1 MADDQKSNNH
11 LSSPTGGEGAVHYHD
26 YLQLDK
32 ILNAQFPESDKCH
45 ASAHDEM
52 LFIIIH
58 QAYELWFKQL
68 HYEVDSLHAIMRK
81 PSLNDNSPELQT
93 VVHRLNRMG
102 VILRVLVHQIDIL
115 ETMTPMD
122 FLDFRDMLRPA
133 SGFQSWQFKLLEAKL
148 GLKFEYRHG
157 KEYYTSQ
164 LRQEHI
170 DIIKKA
176 ENEHSFLQQVNDWLE
191 RMPTAPPPPRGAA
204 EAQGQLEQDAD
215 NLSEDDVYEYHTADP
230 AAYALLKQFVKEK
243 RSRPTEAEDALWQ
256 QLREKL
262 WESCKFTRQHII
274 GHYIAD
280 FVCLPEKLV
289 IEVDGLMHQL
299 PENKTTDEER
309 ISWLESKGFRVLRFN
324 HTEVLQHPGQV
335 LHKIYQALK
344 KPHAGSGTNIRE
356 AGAVANPPL
365 VGWEGYDFWTAYKE
379 AYSNSLAEAEKNN
392 LAAFDEVFFRQR
404 ESHYTFSAKAN
415 RAALFIM
422 LYRGY
427 PLLQLPFQLLNN
439 LLDIDEQLS
448 TWRHRHMNMVHRMIG
463 TRIGTGGSSG
473 KDYLKSAADKH
484 YIFKEIAQ
492 LTSFLIERRKLPQLP
507 KEIEASLGFQTGF

>member
-1 MADDQKSNNH
+1 MPE
-11 LSSPTGGEGAVHYHD
+11 LHYHD

-32 ILNAQFPESDKCH
+32 ILNAQDPESARH
-45 ASAHDEM
+45 EISAHDEM

-68 HYEVDSLHAIMRK
+68 HHEADSILQIMRK

-93 VVHRLNRMG
+93 VVYRMHRMAT
-102 VILRVLVHQIDIL
+102 ILRVLIHQIDIL

-122 FLDFRDMLRPA
+122 FLDFRDLLRPA

-164 LRQEHI
+164 LREEHI
-170 DIIKKA
+170 KIIKQA
-176 ENEHSFLQQVNDWLE
+176 EQEQSFLQLVNDWLE
-191 RMPTAPPPPRGAA
+191 RMPFFD
-204 EAQGQLEQDAD
+204 EKVFWKNLESQ
-215 NLSEDDVYEYHTADP
+215 NKEIHPFWNTYKN
-230 AAYALLKQFVKEK
+230 AYA
-243 RSRPTEAEDALWQ
+243 
-256 QLREKL
+256 
-262 WESCKFTRQHII
+262 
-274 GHYIAD
+274 
-280 FVCLPEKLV
+280 
-289 IEVDGLMHQL
+289 
-299 PENKTTDEER
+299 
-309 ISWLESKGFRVLRFN
+309 
-324 HTEVLQHPGQV
+324 
-335 LHKIYQALK
+335 
-344 KPHAGSGTNIRE
+344 
-356 AGAVANPPL
+356 
-365 VGWEGYDFWTAYKE
+365 
-379 AYSNSLAEAEKNN
+379 NSLAEAEKNN
-392 LAAFDEVFFRQR
+392 MEAFDEVLFHHK
-404 ESHYTFSAKAN
+404 ETHYTLSAKAN

-439 LLDIDEQLS
+439 LLEIDDQLS

-507 KEIEASLGFQTGF
+507 KEIEERLGFKTASQRT